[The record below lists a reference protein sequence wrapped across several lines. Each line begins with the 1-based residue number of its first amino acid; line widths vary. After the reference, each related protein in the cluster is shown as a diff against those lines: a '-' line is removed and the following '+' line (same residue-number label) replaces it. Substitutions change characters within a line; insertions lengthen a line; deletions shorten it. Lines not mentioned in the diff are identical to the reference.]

1 MGRFAAFNEASLD
14 MPSDGLWRSRQLA
27 RIDFVPTRC
36 SRLESASMGTVA
48 WPPHTPNGTHFHG
61 AAHASKA
68 PARAWWHGL
77 PYTPTGTQFP
87 WLRVPRKR
95 QHGHGGMVFPTP
107 RPAHTSTG
115 QLTHRKRQLGH
126 GGMASPHPERD
137 TLPRGCACIESGR
150 RRMVTRQDASQRH
163 ERSRY
168 SSLRMLEHPF
178 VPLAGNT
185 QSPTRGCLDPP

>member
-1 MGRFAAFNEASLD
+1 MAYGD
-14 MPSDGLWRSRQLA
+14 LA
-27 RIDFVPTRC
+27 N
-36 SRLESASMGTVA
+36 
-48 WPPHTPNGTHFHG
+48 WPELTSFQP

-68 PARAWWHGL
+68 PAWARWHGL
-77 PYTPTGTQFP
+77 PTPRTGHTSTGLLTPRKRQLGHGGMAFP
-87 WLRVPRKR
+87 TPRPAHSFPGLRVPRKR